1 MGEENQIEQ
10 REKRIK
16 FLNIYFFGEKRDSQK
31 NITKGKETF
40 FRREEKKRREKKIER
55 KKERKKER
63 IQKIA
68 KQRPKAFF
76 FSESGSRRTLFVLLR
91 FVL

>member
-55 KKERKKER
+55 KKER